1 MCINEEDWEE
11 ESDGYEN
18 GKILKFLT
26 EQSYG
31 EESLHL
37 LLLSLEKSQKAQARR
52 ESINM
57 EASVRLDKKKNV
69 DGKMSGM

>member
-1 MCINEEDWEE
+1 MCIKEEDWEE
-11 ESDGYEN
+11 ESDGSEN

-69 DGKMSGM
+69 DGKMSGI

>member
-1 MCINEEDWEE
+1 MCIKEEDWEE
-11 ESDGYEN
+11 ESDGSEN

-69 DGKMSGM
+69 DGKISGI

>member
-1 MCINEEDWEE
+1 MCIKEEDWEE
-11 ESDGYEN
+11 ESDGSEN